1 MKKYLKVLL
10 SIIFAGVIIFLF
22 LNPRSDE
29 RMEKIAYGELEN
41 YLGEGFDTV
50 YKIKGP
56 IVNNS
61 KEEYTTF
68 QWYKV
73 LSWGD
78 TASVFVDVSQNLAS
92 FSWRD
97 NYFFPRI
104 TMNYQWNYLI
114 GSISK
119 LDTILPSKFDE
130 SIYLNIQLKLY
141 PNHDK
146 YFEGSELTI
155 EPERLFF
162 FLKEGYFRI
171 LNKKYDYTIIEFY
184 EPIGNVFYRN
194 GNKQNATFTLGAK
207 VFVNDAFEIL
217 IVPYKIHDNL

>member
-1 MKKYLKVLL
+1 
-10 SIIFAGVIIFLF
+10 
-22 LNPRSDE
+22 
-29 RMEKIAYGELEN
+29 MEKIAYGELEN

-50 YKIKGP
+50 YNIKGP

-78 TASVFVDVSQNLAS
+78 TASVFIDVSQNLAS

-104 TMNYQWNYLI
+104 TMNYQWNYLL

-119 LDTILPSKFDE
+119 LDNILPSKFAE
-130 SIYLNIQLKLY
+130 NIYLNTQLKLY

-146 YFEGSELTI
+146 YFDGSVDI
-155 EPERLFF
+155 S
-162 FLKEGYFRI
+162 
-171 LNKKYDYTIIEFY
+171 
-184 EPIGNVFYRN
+184 V
-194 GNKQNATFTLGAK
+194 
-207 VFVNDAFEIL
+207 
-217 IVPYKIHDNL
+217 